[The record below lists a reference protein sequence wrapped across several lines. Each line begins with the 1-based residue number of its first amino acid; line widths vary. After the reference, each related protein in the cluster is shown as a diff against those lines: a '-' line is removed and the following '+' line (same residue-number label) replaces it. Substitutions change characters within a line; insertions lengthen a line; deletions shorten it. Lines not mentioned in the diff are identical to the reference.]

1 MRRTIIALSTA
12 AALTLGGT
20 TVATAAESSTDK
32 DVSSKVEGSS
42 YYQELRKSAASS
54 DDPQLNTFYT
64 VLLDGLVGLAAFAIV
79 GSIYGEVAK
88 RLPM

>member
-12 AALTLGGT
+12 VALTLGGT
-20 TVATAAESSTDK
+20 TVATAAESSANK
-32 DVSSKVEGSS
+32 EVLPKIEGSS
-42 YYQELRKSAASS
+42 YYQELRKSAAFS
-54 DDPQLNTFYT
+54 DDPQLNTFAT
-64 VLLDGLVGLAAFAIV
+64 VLLDGLVGLAAFAIL

>member
-32 DVSSKVEGSS
+32 EVSSKVEGSS
-42 YYQELRKSAASS
+42 YYQELRKPAASS

-64 VLLDGLVGLAAFAIV
+64 VLLDGLVGLAAFAIL